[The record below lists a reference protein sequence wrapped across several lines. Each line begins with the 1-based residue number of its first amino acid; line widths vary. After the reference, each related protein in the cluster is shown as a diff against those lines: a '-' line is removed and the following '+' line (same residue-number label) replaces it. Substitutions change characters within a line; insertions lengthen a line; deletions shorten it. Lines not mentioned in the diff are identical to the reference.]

1 MRKLNKA
8 MSDTVDN
15 PAIQKRLEE
24 LGLDIV
30 PAERRSPEYLSKY
43 LPEEIA
49 RWKKV
54 VKDAGITVN

>member
-8 MSDTVDN
+8 MSETVDD

-24 LGLDIV
+24 LGLEIV
-30 PAERRSPEYLSKY
+30 PAERRSPEYLAKY
-43 LPEEIA
+43 LPEDIA

-54 VKDAGITVN
+54 VKDAGISVN